1 MDKLLCSKLSLEYFS
16 KKYNAAN
23 YADFAVNKFEYKT
36 CEVQVA
42 VFKDDFNEP
51 PVIETLEVKLSDKEY
66 LLLLQWQLQ
75 NPKTGANACYE
86 DASSVMMEIEWQVEE
101 KIFGDEEIGTYV
113 IYLSEIRRD
122 VDLILQEMELNK

>member
-23 YADFAVNKFEYKT
+23 YADFAINKFEYKT

>member
-16 KKYNAAN
+16 RKYNAAN

-101 KIFGDEEIGTYV
+101 KIFGDEETGTYV

>member
-23 YADFAVNKFEYKT
+23 YADFAINKFEYKT

-75 NPKTGANACYE
+75 NPKTATCT
-86 DASSVMMEIEWQVEE
+86 SQVLYSNLFIA
-101 KIFGDEEIGTYV
+101 K
-113 IYLSEIRRD
+113 SA
-122 VDLILQEMELNK
+122 

>member
-1 MDKLLCSKLSLEYFS
+1 MDKLLCCKLSLEYFS

-23 YADFAVNKFEYKT
+23 YADFAINKFEYKT